1 MSDTNKSYELL
12 KPGLSYITE
21 RTSAFGYSDIK
32 GEMQYLQPV
41 SRYKAFN
48 EIKRGEAVSVV
59 TKQEL
64 EDRAISTNKWEYVEN
79 LAWDE
84 LPADP
89 ETNNVQLEVIGKEPA
104 VVHDWHIYQ
113 ILDTVGDREIP
124 IVKRVDNYYDN
135 YIEDEK
141 LVHTLNRT
149 ETAFYKTLELKNK
162 LTFPLAW
169 EELEVNYSTFCSLT
183 GEEKEDWQN
192 VEKINVYFS
201 YEYNKDTD
209 EVVKTV
215 WAYNKDAVDEIMA
228 DPDPYVVQT
237 NTKVHERTIG
247 IAMEYAEGY
256 GSIVHV
262 QPYGKFIYDPKYE
275 NDFEEYY
282 GGTEHEAFD
291 HAGKEYNPGFTYS
304 DVGKKVYIMYPDGDK
319 GGHLTVDEELVSKHY
334 HNIIC
339 LGYLTDAPQIAGEG
353 KTEVEIN
360 ISGDQR
366 GLLEATQFEATL
378 GESVVISRN
387 DPIRVFAVGK
397 ESDTKFKA
405 RLCLTPQGNT
415 TEPFKNTD
423 FIAFQKMDGNTAII
437 YFTPGD
443 FNIQG
448 VIDDDDV
455 AFLHM
460 AKCYANIK
468 EDGAIKTLYVSGF
481 NDIQTTAGV
490 ANNINKL
497 FVKDNLNVLSDAFKE
512 VSGCELKVTGTFASN
527 TEPYGYI
534 DVESFENGGY
544 YAMYISSGLRS
555 KFDGSVTECH
565 GSYENHG
572 LAVLADIRV
581 AERRDILGIYYG
593 SIWDDELPKGYTTV
607 FMRLG
612 EFDVPEY
619 SSQLGG
625 NFLPGQEYYLGMNG
639 RVVKYPYN
647 QYDFVNKIGS
657 VKYGEG
663 KDLRFVV
670 DIGSST
676 RHYNGDL
683 PVGYM
688 KPAVHAGTE
697 YAAEYGF
704 LLMDGV
710 TAYPKEKPYDA
721 LYERL
726 LGWFDRADVD
736 IEGSNNFHIP
746 AVSKMRPDDVEELDE
761 NGNVSITQK
770 QVKVPMQIKYL
781 ATGIYEEMP
790 RIPFKRFFGRFL
802 EDSSEK
808 VEDDWTPVKCVIEEC
823 DITDI
828 IDYGISEDGYTK
840 PGLDNLDIHLFI
852 DPNEDYKSGPHDW
865 HEVREGFINWNN
877 STTFGYTWK
886 IVEEEASEQHPY
898 GCYKLVME
906 IGNSQG
912 VAYVTSENQSPKKL
926 NGCYYKLYV
935 ARREVF
941 SRQFDIEKIYKD
953 YLTNSVFTDETKTK
967 AVLDKAVTGKAVI
980 DAIENRHR
988 VTLLV
993 GSEDADIEI
1002 GKLDAPVGKLVLNTK
1017 SDLPIIA
1024 SNGISLQNKKD
1035 NPSVEDDKQ
1044 PSKVIFKD
1052 GVLKKAGDY
1061 NDDDIYAV
1069 TGGVYNVGDDEIP
1082 VVKQVRQHAEAT
1094 IDNKPYAS
1102 NYANQDNQHGKIHGM
1117 VFGPNGNVDASTL
1130 WGFVPK
1136 VSNLQNIVPED
1147 NINAYIP
1154 VSYEVDGIWERTVE
1168 GTTLYRDNKLKKNI
1182 LSESILMGTAI
1193 GYKKDENDEVVTDS
1207 GADAVLDKFSTE
1219 YDKLVKVFS
1228 KGQTAKAIETLD
1240 MEGGTLSFM
1249 KANGPTIQ
1257 GGLAIFAGSFGSVSR
1272 SEYKRIHGELIR
1284 DYNLVSDTDLVS
1296 GSKHYSDEPV
1306 ETTVKVDEAFSGTVA
1321 DYKFAES
1328 TNKLKNI
1335 LGSALQAAYEMPLAY
1350 WQYNTEKEWY
1360 KDRLGVIVQRVES
1373 VAKNITGKK
1382 YATATIGSLIVTS
1395 NVYGGNDISIT
1406 LERQGK
1412 TKDVKITTTNGTD
1425 TYDCIASTVG
1435 DVENNKLVSFTGVA
1449 DAELLIADEDFL
1461 AGNPYT
1467 VNLEGGSETGTERKL
1482 FDKLYDTNGDDANV
1496 TTPEAKASVIID
1508 NLKVTAKEAGT
1519 DGNKISVSS
1528 KLTGDNAHYLI
1539 TVFVDGEEE
1548 AQYLGKDID
1557 ELHTMDST
1565 EENPIEVNDK
1575 YVEFS
1580 KVNDD
1585 AALTE
1590 FDNTFLVGGT
1600 DGNSVSQ
1607 NLVNTD
1613 YKENNYQYTSKEAE
1627 SIKEY
1632 LTTIIDSSSNG
1643 QDVLSTIGLLL
1654 NAAKETQERLL
1665 RVEASTF
1672 GRDYE
1677 TIPGNHEPY
1686 VLTGMPGVVPDPTNY
1701 GLNRLIRAICQ
1712 ELYYDSNPFDSAL
1725 ANGNTDINT
1734 SSFSRIDR
1742 IDREIHGELNTEDSV
1757 QTAPN
1762 VLSRIDSS
1770 TYPYEDMIRAKDDT
1784 EIREAEFTMEDYDEL
1799 AKARGTDVKTR
1810 VDMSLYNKDTDG
1822 DYTRELEGN
1831 TAEKSGQFNGIVDA
1845 IYRITTKL
1853 NALTESINN
1862 SDNIADSPKRLNTI
1876 RQNIEH
1882 IIREAYFDDAYVIDV
1897 EGEVER
1903 VTPGEDKNVEIFE
1916 NHNRIDAEPYH
1927 DVNGPAN
1934 APYMKNVSRFD
1945 KLTND
1950 LYNYSIS
1957 VSGEGHASFQN
1968 FYELGDEKVLSKT
1981 PVRNPETGEVEL
1993 VDTEKQVYY
2002 TGRKF
2007 NGKHLLVDNKPETDG
2022 TEAEYTTE
2030 IHIPQNLNDYNY
2042 ATLLDIVVD
2051 AIGAEFFRKNVT
2063 PKPSKDD
2070 SWNNREELRHNRTI
2084 STRLDNIEAC
2094 LDKVVSKLSR
2104 KHSFEEETDA
2114 FYIQDGST
2122 STEPRTQGNKGVD
2135 AQGTVFSIDRYLQF
2149 LNDYLGYSQTTD
2161 NDINFGNT
2169 NYNPDIPTNAY
2180 TETYTEHWENG
2191 YDYKIENAPNK
2202 ADNSGID
2209 GNPEGKIEYS
2219 AEWALVHK
2227 RNIHAGL
2234 VNMLSRIQNEETRS
2248 SRYDAIL
2255 GEDFKSTAVG
2265 LKTVYQDFGVDGKN
2279 GESDFQTRT
2288 STVAYNL
2295 TDDIA
2300 DLLKTIYGKDNHDTL
2315 ASHDNGS
2322 FTDFK
2327 HRTIIKGDDSENSN
2341 VNTRFVKDYA
2351 NGQNIIDIMIHD
2363 MYLLPQPL
2371 RPFDTSLGDTDAK
2384 IANIEYLND
2393 KKATNH
2399 DKSVLFLPTDNELLM
2414 NETTHETRD
2423 SRLAEYYDFD
2433 CGINTYDIPDS
2444 ENALSWNNREEFFN
2458 ETGRFTDSEIDDFKK
2473 SYAHARLSRFEV
2485 LENEI
2490 RKLRKLIGL
2499 DFPRWDGQADL
2510 VDLKFNGVLK
2520 FYGDRLNNGFSGNP
2534 FGTDVGDS
2542 TKSWTDQFNQGGGA
2556 DGMAG
2561 STTSILQFI
2570 LNADKSERLLRT
2582 ELGFSN
2588 GDWGKEKFGTTV
2600 GQNTGFWF
2608 WYDNT
2613 YKSTESFV
2621 SSNLK
2626 DVAEEKTLEAYGL
2639 YKQNHDDTYMNRHSV
2654 YDRILALEKNAV
2666 QVDAWLDS
2674 IKNTYH
2680 DGCGQGTGKGN
2691 IFDILSYIGNYTW
2704 DNREKMYYGSFGKL
2718 NLTDLRLKEKDQTTV
2733 RFNTV
2738 TEELTGHHDALK
2750 EIFDIIGIDAHAE
2763 NADDYVKDESRNEQE
2778 RSIAKKKTLW
2788 ARLNAVELLNQHDLD
2803 ITNVITT
2810 NYTDDYSGTT
2820 GGLVDMTDGKN
2831 GCTELE
2837 LKLLESDSKLASTLD
2852 QWKVSANELIASK
2865 GYVDN
2870 AIVVAIN
2877 KYAADVDIGDEVY
2890 ANVCINNVNINDVG
2904 QDVSHTEGNA
2914 TVVTKK
2920 SCNITDEK
2928 NPTSNPISFAD
2939 KKDHKDGVVLS
2950 LDKQDY
2956 YNAETIEK
2964 LVKAL
2969 NMLNEKNQSNVNN
2982 LYKNVSQFMDA
2993 LQYKYDDEKLVQTTT
3008 GSLLKFEDSSTTP
3021 DGGDN
3026 PPTEPPSG
3034 GTDADNNQ
3042 GSGDSLTDTETPS
3055 TGGTEQPT
3063 ETPDNDIGSGG
3074 NPSDTTNE
3082 NQGANGGSTDAGGD
3096 SQPDEDSSGGEGSDA
3111 GQEPGGGS
3119 TDEGNPDDGGGTG
3132 NTEASGDSDPTG
3144 DKSQSG
3150 GSTSGEPSGAGDN
3163 TENSET
3169 SNDAN
3174 QPNEDPN
3181 GSKDSGDGQE
3191 SNSPT
3196 VVEPSDKGNTETNNN
3211 LVDATDPAEEVND
3224 PQTET
3229 NPSENDSS
3237 GSGTSN

>member
-113 ILDTVGDREIP
+113 IFDTVGNREIP

-247 IAMEYAEGY
+247 IVMEYAEGY

-378 GESVVISRN
+378 GESVVISKN

-497 FVKDNLNVLSDAFKE
+497 FVKDNLNVLSDAFKQ

-534 DVESFENGGY
+534 DMESFENGGY

-736 IEGSNNFHIP
+736 IEGSSNFHIP

-761 NGNVSITQK
+761 DGSVIITQK

-790 RIPFKRFFGRFL
+790 RIPFKRFFGRFK
-802 EDSSEK
+802 EESEIK
-808 VEDDWTPVKCVIEEC
+808 VNDDWTPVKCIVEEC

-886 IVEEEASEQHPY
+886 IVEEDASEQHPY

-1024 SNGISLQNKKD
+1024 SGGISLQNEKD

-1069 TGGVYNVGDDEIP
+1069 TEGVYNVGDDEIP

-1102 NYANQDNQHGKIHGM
+1102 NYANKHNQNGKIHGM

-1130 WGFVPK
+1130 WGFIPK
-1136 VSNLQNIVPED
+1136 VSNLQSIKPEENIE
-1147 NINAYIP
+1147 AYIP
-1154 VSYEVDGIWERTVE
+1154 VSYRVNGNWERTVE
-1168 GTTLYRDNKLKKNI
+1168 GVTRYIDDSDRDGI
-1182 LSESILMGTAI
+1182 LSESIIRGTASEY
-1193 GYKKDENDEVVTDS
+1193 GKGENGEPITINS
-1207 GADAVLDKFSTE
+1207 TEAVLDKFSTK

-1240 MEGGTLSFM
+1240 MESGTLSFM
-1249 KANGPTIQ
+1249 KANGPAIEN
-1257 GGLAIFAGSFGSVSR
+1257 GLTVFAGAFNSVSR

-1412 TKDVKITTTNGTD
+1412 TKNVKITTTNGTD

-1435 DVENNKLVSFTGVA
+1435 SVENNKLVSFSGVA

-1528 KLTGDNAHYLI
+1528 KYTDDNAHYLI
-1539 TVFVDGEEE
+1539 TVFVDGEPE
-1548 AQYLGKDID
+1548 AQYLGRDID

-1565 EENPIEVNDK
+1565 EENPVEVNDK

-1580 KVNDD
+1580 KVNDN

-2063 PKPSKDD
+2063 PKNSKDV

-2191 YDYKIENAPNK
+2191 YDYKIENAPNE

-2255 GEDFKSTAVG
+2255 GDDFKSTAVG

-2300 DLLKTIYGKDNHDTL
+2300 DLLKTIYGKDNHDTF

-2327 HRTIIKGDDSENSN
+2327 HRTIIKGNDSENSN

-2371 RPFDTSLGDTDAK
+2371 RPFDASLGDTDAK

-2433 CGINTYDIPDS
+2433 CGINTYDIPDT

-2458 ETGRFTDSEIDDFKK
+2458 ETGRFTDSEIDDLKP
-2473 SYAHARLSRFEV
+2473 YAHARLSRFEV

-2499 DFPRWDGQADL
+2499 DFPKWDGQSDL

-2534 FGTDVGDS
+2534 FGDDIGSS
-2542 TKSWTDQFNQGGGA
+2542 TKSWTDQFNQGGGD

-2588 GDWGKEKFGTTV
+2588 GDWGKANFGTET
-2600 GQNTGFWF
+2600 GKNTGYWF

-2613 YKSTESFV
+2613 YKNTNAAEPFV

-2626 DVAEEKTLEAYGL
+2626 DAAEEDTLKAYGL
-2639 YKQNHDDTYMNRHSV
+2639 YTQWQDDTYMHRHSV

-2680 DGCGQGTGKGN
+2680 DGCGKGTGKGN

-2763 NADDYVKDESRNEQE
+2763 NADDYVKDESKDKIE

-2810 NYTDDYSGTT
+2810 DYTDEEHTENGH
-2820 GGLVDMTDGKN
+2820 VRMTDGKN
-2831 GCTELE
+2831 GCTTLKP
-2837 LKLLESDSKLASTLD
+2837 KLLEGNSTLVNAID
-2852 QWKVSANELIASK
+2852 DWVVGAKELIASK

-2877 KYAADVDIGDEVY
+2877 QYAAKVDIGDEVD
-2890 ANVCINNVNINDVG
+2890 ANVYINNINIEEDG
-2904 QDVSHTEGNA
+2904 TEVSHTEGNA
-2914 TVVTKK
+2914 TVVTQK

-2928 NPTSNPISFAD
+2928 SPTKNPITFED
-2939 KKDHKDGVVLS
+2939 RKDHKGENVSS
-2950 LDKQDY
+2950 LDNQDY
-2956 YNAETIEK
+2956 YNAKTIEK

-2982 LYKNVSQFMDA
+2982 LYENVSRFMDA
-2993 LQYKYDDEKLVQTTT
+2993 LQYKYDDEKELVQTTT
-3008 GSLLKFEDSSTTP
+3008 GSLLKFEDNSTTTP
-3021 DGGDN
+3021 DGGSN
-3026 PPTEPPSG
+3026 PPTETPSG
-3034 GTDADNNQ
+3034 GGD
-3042 GSGDSLTDTETPS
+3042 GSSEGQKPDS
-3055 TGGTEQPT
+3055 
-3063 ETPDNDIGSGG
+3063 
-3074 NPSDTTNE
+3074 
-3082 NQGANGGSTDAGGD
+3082 GSTDDGN
-3096 SQPDEDSSGGEGSDA
+3096 PDASGGASDA
-3111 GQEPGGGS
+3111 G
-3119 TDEGNPDDGGGTG
+3119 
-3132 NTEASGDSDPTG
+3132 AS
-3144 DKSQSG
+3144 SG
-3150 GSTSGEPSGAGDN
+3150 GSTGDGDN
-3163 TENSET
+3163 TENLET
-3169 SNDAN
+3169 SDGTNTDNGSNVDDAN
-3174 QPNEDPN
+3174 QPDEDPSDDIVS
-3181 GSKDSGDGQE
+3181 GGDQEPDSGLVDG
-3191 SNSPT
+3191 
-3196 VVEPSDKGNTETNNN
+3196 EPSGKGDTETTETTNDTNE
-3211 LVDATDPAEEVND
+3211 PAEEVGES
-3224 PQTET
+3224 QTEPDPT
-3229 NPSENDSS
+3229 ESDSPSSVTIN
-3237 GSGTSN
+3237 

>member
-113 ILDTVGDREIP
+113 IFDTVGDREIP

-149 ETAFYKTLELKNK
+149 ETTFYKTLELKNK

-215 WAYNKDAVDEIMA
+215 WAYNKDAVDGIMA

-497 FVKDNLNVLSDAFKE
+497 FVKDNLNVLSDAFKQ

-534 DVESFENGGY
+534 DMESFENGGY

-697 YAAEYGF
+697 YVAEYGF

-736 IEGSNNFHIP
+736 IEGSNNFHVP

-761 NGNVSITQK
+761 NGNTIVTQK

-802 EDSSEK
+802 EDYSEK

-852 DPNEDYKSGPHDW
+852 DPNEDYKSGAHDW

-1024 SNGISLQNKKD
+1024 SDGISLQNEKD

-1069 TGGVYNVGDDEIP
+1069 TSGVYNVGDDEIP

-1102 NYANQDNQHGKIHGM
+1102 NYANKDNQHGKIHGM
-1117 VFGPNGNVDASTL
+1117 VFGPDGNVDASTL
-1130 WGFVPK
+1130 WGFIPK
-1136 VSNLQNIVPED
+1136 VSDLQSIVPEE

-1168 GTTLYRDNKLKKNI
+1168 GTTLYRDNSISEDI
-1182 LSESILMGTAI
+1182 LSESIIKGTAPEY
-1193 GYKKDENDEVVTDS
+1193 GRDENGGLTTTNETE
-1207 GADAVLDKFSTE
+1207 AVLDKFSTK

-1240 MEGGTLSFM
+1240 MEKGTLSFM
-1249 KANGPTIQ
+1249 KANGTSILN
-1257 GGLAIFAGSFGSVSR
+1257 GLTVFAGAFNSVSR

-1284 DYNLVSDTDLVS
+1284 DYSLVSDTDLVS

-1306 ETTVKVDEAFSGTVA
+1306 ETTVKVDEAFSNVVA

-1412 TKDVKITTTNGTD
+1412 TKNVKITTTNGTD

-1435 DVENNKLVSFTGVA
+1435 SVENNKLVSFSGVA

-1528 KLTGDNAHYLI
+1528 KYTDDNAHYRI
-1539 TVFVDGEEE
+1539 TVFVNGEPE
-1548 AQYLGKDID
+1548 AQYLGRDID

-1565 EENPIEVNDK
+1565 EENPVEANDK

-1725 ANGNTDINT
+1725 VNGNTEVNT

-1762 VLSRIDSS
+1762 VLSSIDSS

-1799 AKARGTDVKTR
+1799 AKARGTNVKTR

-1822 DYTRELEGN
+1822 DYTKELEGN

-1897 EGEVER
+1897 EGEVEK
-1903 VTPGEDKNVEIFE
+1903 VTPGEDKRVETFE

-1934 APYMKNVSRFD
+1934 APYTKNVSRFD
-1945 KLTND
+1945 KLTDD

-2063 PKPSKDD
+2063 PKISKDN

-2114 FYIQDGST
+2114 FYIQEGST

-2161 NDINFGNT
+2161 NNLNFGKTDFNQS
-2169 NYNPDIPTNAY
+2169 ISTNAY

-2202 ADNSGID
+2202 ADSSGID

-2255 GEDFKSTAVG
+2255 GDDFKSTAVG

-2300 DLLKTIYGKDNHDTL
+2300 DLLKTIYGKDNHDTE
-2315 ASHDNGS
+2315 ASHENGS

-2327 HRTIIKGDDSENSN
+2327 HRTIIKGYDSENSN

-2351 NGQNIIDIMIHD
+2351 YGQNIIDIMIHD

-2371 RPFDTSLGDTDAK
+2371 RPYDVSLGDTDTK
-2384 IANIEYLND
+2384 IASIDYLDNN
-2393 KKATNH
+2393 KATNY
-2399 DKSVLFLPTDNELLM
+2399 DKNVLFLPTDNELLM
-2414 NETTHETRD
+2414 NETTHSTRD
-2423 SRLAEYYDFD
+2423 SRLAKYYDFD

-2458 ETGRFTDSEIDDFKK
+2458 ETGRFTDSELGSIESTKINP
-2473 SYAHARLSRFEV
+2473 HARLSRFEV

-2499 DFPRWDGQADL
+2499 DFPKWDGQSDL

-2534 FGTDVGDS
+2534 FGTDVGAS
-2542 TKSWTDQFNQGGGA
+2542 TKSYTDQFNQGGGN
-2556 DGMAG
+2556 DGTEGA
-2561 STTSILQFI
+2561 TTNILKFI

-2588 GDWGKEKFGTTV
+2588 GDWGKVNFGTET
-2600 GQNTGFWF
+2600 GKNTGFWF

-2613 YKSTESFV
+2613 YKNTNAAEPFV
-2621 SSNLK
+2621 SSNLE
-2626 DVAEEKTLEAYGL
+2626 DVAEDNPLEAYGL
-2639 YKQNHDDTYMNRHSV
+2639 YKQNHDATYMYRHSV

-2680 DGCGQGTGKGN
+2680 DSCGKGTGTGN

-2704 DNREKMYYGSFGKL
+2704 NNNDKMYYGKFGKL
-2718 NLTDLRLKEKDQTTV
+2718 DLTDLRLSEKDQKTK
-2733 RFNTV
+2733 RFDTV
-2738 TEELTGHHDALK
+2738 TKELNGHHDALK
-2750 EIFDIIGIDAHAE
+2750 EIFDIIGTDANAG
-2763 NADDYVKDESRNEQE
+2763 NADDYVKDESRDDKE
-2778 RSIAKKKTLW
+2778 RSIAKKNTLW
-2788 ARLNAVELLNQHDLD
+2788 ARLNEVEKLNQHDLD

-2810 NYTDDYSGTT
+2810 NYTDEAHTEK
-2820 GGLVDMTDGKN
+2820 GLVKMTDGKN
-2831 GCTELE
+2831 GYTELKP
-2837 LKLLESDSKLASTLD
+2837 KLLDDNSKLANAID
-2852 QWKVSANELIASK
+2852 DWIVGANELIASK

-2877 KYAADVDIGDEVY
+2877 QYAATVDIGDEVY

-2928 NPTSNPISFAD
+2928 SPTSNPITFVD
-2939 KKDHKDGVVLS
+2939 KKDHKDGNVLS

-2964 LVKAL
+2964 LVEAL

-2982 LYKNVSQFMDA
+2982 LYKNVSQFMTA
-2993 LQYKYDDEKLVQTTT
+2993 LQYNYDDKGLVPTTT

-3021 DGGDN
+3021 DGDN
-3026 PPTEPPSG
+3026 TPTELPSG
-3034 GTDADNNQ
+3034 GTETGNNQ
-3042 GSGDSLTDTETPS
+3042 GTGDSSADNEPPS
-3055 TGGTEQPT
+3055 NGGTEPT
-3063 ETPDNDIGSGG
+3063 ETPGGDSGSGG

-3082 NQGANGGSTDAGGD
+3082 NQGADGGSTDAGGD
-3096 SQPDEDSSGGEGSDA
+3096 SQPNEDPSGGDVSGE

-3119 TDEGNPDDGGGTG
+3119 TDEGNPDDGGTG

-3191 SNSPT
+3191 NSPT
-3196 VVEPSDKGNTETNNN
+3196 VVEPSDKDNTETNNN

-3229 NPSENDSS
+3229 NPTESDSPS
-3237 GSGTSN
+3237 SVTIN

>member
-113 ILDTVGDREIP
+113 IFDTVGDREIP

-169 EELEVNYSTFCSLT
+169 EELEVSYSTFCSLT

-291 HAGKEYNPGFTYS
+291 HAGKEYNPGFTYA

-497 FVKDNLNVLSDAFKE
+497 FVKDNLNVLSDAFKQ

-612 EFDVPEY
+612 EFDVPEN

-670 DIGSST
+670 DIGNST

-736 IEGSNNFHIP
+736 IEGSNNFHVP
-746 AVSKMRPDDVEELDE
+746 AVSKMSPDDFEELDE
-761 NGNVSITQK
+761 DGNVIVTQK

-802 EDSSEK
+802 EDYSEK

-852 DPNEDYKSGPHDW
+852 DPNEDYKSGAHDW

-988 VTLLV
+988 VNLLV

-1024 SNGISLQNKKD
+1024 SDGIYLQNEKD

-1102 NYANQDNQHGKIHGM
+1102 NYADKDNKHGKIHGM

-1130 WGFVPK
+1130 WGFIPK
-1136 VSNLQNIVPED
+1136 VSNLQSINPEED
-1147 NINAYIP
+1147 NDAYIP
-1154 VSYEVDGIWERTVE
+1154 VSYRVNGNWERTVE
-1168 GTTLYRDNKLKKNI
+1168 GVTRYIVDSDRDGI
-1182 LSESILMGTAI
+1182 LSESIIKGTAFEY
-1193 GYKKDENDEVVTDS
+1193 GRDENGGLTTTNKTE
-1207 GADAVLDKFSTE
+1207 AVLDRFSTK

-1240 MEGGTLSFM
+1240 MEKGTLSFM

-1257 GGLAIFAGSFGSVSR
+1257 GGLTIFAASFNSVSR

-1306 ETTVKVDEAFSGTVA
+1306 ETTVKVDEAFSNVVA

-1412 TKDVKITTTNGTD
+1412 TKNVKITTTNGTD

-1435 DVENNKLVSFTGVA
+1435 SVENNKLVSFSGVA

-1508 NLKVTAKEAGT
+1508 NLKVTAKKAGT

-1528 KLTGDNAHYLI
+1528 SYTGENAHYLI

-1548 AQYLGKDID
+1548 ARYLGRNID

-1565 EENPIEVNDK
+1565 EENPVAVNDE

-1585 AALTE
+1585 PALTV
-1590 FDNTFLVGGT
+1590 FDKTFLVGGT
-1600 DGNSVSQ
+1600 DGDSVSQ

-1762 VLSRIDSS
+1762 VLSSIDSS

-1799 AKARGTDVKTR
+1799 AKARGTNVKTR

-1822 DYTRELEGN
+1822 DYTKELEGN

-1897 EGEVER
+1897 EGEVEK
-1903 VTPGEDKNVEIFE
+1903 VTPGEDKRVETFE

-1934 APYMKNVSRFD
+1934 APYTKNVSRFD
-1945 KLTND
+1945 KLTDD

-2063 PKPSKDD
+2063 PKISKDN

-2114 FYIQDGST
+2114 FYIQEGST

-2161 NDINFGNT
+2161 NNLNFGKT
-2169 NYNPDIPTNAY
+2169 NFDPSNPTTAY

-2202 ADNSGID
+2202 AESSGID
-2209 GNPEGKIEYS
+2209 GNPEGNIEYS
-2219 AEWALVHK
+2219 AEWALVNK

-2255 GEDFKSTAVG
+2255 GDDFKSTAVG

-2300 DLLKTIYGKDNHDTL
+2300 DLLKTIYGKDNHDKE
-2315 ASHDNGS
+2315 ASHEGGS

-2327 HRTIIKGDDSENSN
+2327 HRTIIKGNDSENSN

-2371 RPFDTSLGDTDAK
+2371 RPYDVNLGDTDTK
-2384 IANIEYLND
+2384 IASIDYLDNN
-2393 KKATNH
+2393 KATNY
-2399 DKSVLFLPTDNELLM
+2399 DKNVLFLPTDNELLM
-2414 NETTHETRD
+2414 NETTHSTRD
-2423 SRLAEYYDFD
+2423 SRLAKYYDFD
-2433 CGINTYDIPDS
+2433 CGINTYDIPDN

-2458 ETGRFTDSEIDDFKK
+2458 ETGRFTDSELGSIESSKINP
-2473 SYAHARLSRFEV
+2473 HARLSRFEV

-2499 DFPRWDGQADL
+2499 DFPKWDGQSDL

-2542 TKSWTDQFNQGGGA
+2542 TQSWTDQFNQGSGDNGLT
-2556 DGMAG
+2556 GKE
-2561 STTSILQFI
+2561 TSILQFI

-2588 GDWGKEKFGTTV
+2588 GDWGKEKFGTET
-2600 GQNTGFWF
+2600 GKDTGFWF

-2639 YKQNHDDTYMNRHSV
+2639 YKQNHDTTYENRHSV

-2680 DGCGQGTGKGN
+2680 DGCGEGTGNGN

-2704 DNREKMYYGSFGKL
+2704 NNNDKMYYGKFGKL
-2718 NLTDLRLKEKDQTTV
+2718 DLTDLRLSEKDQKTK
-2733 RFNTV
+2733 RFETV
-2738 TEELTGHHDALK
+2738 TKELTGHHDALK
-2750 EIFDIIGIDAHAE
+2750 EIFDIIGTDANAE
-2763 NADDYVKDESRNEQE
+2763 NADDYVKDELKDKKE
-2778 RSIAKKKTLW
+2778 RSLEKKKTLW

-2810 NYTDDYSGTT
+2810 NYTTNDPYTT
-2820 GGLVDMTDGKN
+2820 KGLVDMTDGKH
-2831 GCTELE
+2831 GCTEL
-2837 LKLLESDSKLASTLD
+2837 KTKILESNSKLANAINDWT
-2852 QWKVSANELIASK
+2852 VGANELIASK

-2877 KYAADVDIGDEVY
+2877 QYAATVDIGDEVY

-2928 NPTSNPISFAD
+2928 SPTSNPITFVD
-2939 KKDHKDGVVLS
+2939 KKDHKDGNVLS

-2964 LVKAL
+2964 LVIAL

-2982 LYKNVSQFMDA
+2982 LYKNVSQFMTA
-2993 LQYKYDDEKLVQTTT
+2993 LQYKYDDEKELVPTTT

-3021 DGGDN
+3021 DGGN
-3026 PPTEPPSG
+3026 TPTEPPSG
-3034 GTDADNNQ
+3034 GTDAGNNQ
-3042 GSGDSLTDTETPS
+3042 GTGDSSES
-3055 TGGTEQPT
+3055 TG
-3063 ETPDNDIGSGG
+3063 TPDNDSGSGG
-3074 NPSDTTNE
+3074 NPS
-3082 NQGANGGSTDAGGD
+3082 GGD
-3096 SQPDEDSSGGEGSDA
+3096 SSGE
-3111 GQEPGGGS
+3111 GQEPDSGS
-3119 TDEGNPDDGGGTG
+3119 TDEGNPGVSGGASDAGASGGDVSDKNQGTG
-3132 NTEASGDSDPTG
+3132 DGTGDIENPGNGTNPSGDTDQNQGADSD
-3144 DKSQSG
+3144 
-3150 GSTSGEPSGAGDN
+3150 
-3163 TENSET
+3163 
-3169 SNDAN
+3169 SNVDDAN
-3174 QPNEDPN
+3174 QPNKDP
-3181 GSKDSGDGQE
+3181 SEGQE

-3196 VVEPSDKGNTETNNN
+3196 VEEPLGNDDKESTETT
-3211 LVDATDPAEEVND
+3211 DEATPPAEEVND

-3229 NPSENDSS
+3229 NPTENGSSDSVTNS
-3237 GSGTSN
+3237 

>member
-21 RTSAFGYSDIK
+21 RTSALGYSDIK
-32 GEMQYLQPV
+32 GKMQYLQPV

-48 EIKRGEAVSVV
+48 EIKRGEVVSVV
-59 TKQEL
+59 TKEEL
-64 EDRAISTNKWEYVEN
+64 EERAISVNKWEAAVKN
-79 LAWDE
+79 LEWFKA
-84 LPADP
+84 ADP
-89 ETNNVQLEVIGKEPA
+89 TTNNVQLEVIGTEPA

-113 ILDTVGDREIP
+113 ILDTVGSREVSF
-124 IVKRVDNYYDN
+124 VKRVDNYYDN
-135 YIEDEK
+135 FIEDGK

-149 ETAFYKTLELKNK
+149 ETNFYKTLDLKTR

-169 EELEVNYSTFCSLT
+169 EELEINYSNFSSLT
-183 GEEKEDWQN
+183 GEEKEDWQD
-192 VEKINVYFS
+192 VKKINLYFS
-201 YEYNKDTD
+201 YEYNKDSDT
-209 EVVKTV
+209 VVKTA
-215 WAYNKDAVDEIMA
+215 WAYNVDAVEEIMA
-228 DPDPYVVQT
+228 DPDPYVIQT

-247 IAMEYAEGY
+247 VAMEYAEGY
-256 GSIVHV
+256 GSVLHV
-262 QPYGKFIYDPKYE
+262 QPYGKFIYDPSYE
-275 NDFEEYY
+275 TKNPEYY
-282 GGTEHEAFD
+282 GGSTIDSDQFD
-291 HAGKEYNPGFTYS
+291 HTGKEYNPGFTYA
-304 DVGKKVYIMYPDGDK
+304 DVGKKVYVMFPDGDK
-319 GGHLTVDEELVSKHY
+319 CGHLTVDEERVSKHY

-339 LGYLTDAPQIAGEG
+339 LGYLTDAPQVAGEG
-353 KTEVEIN
+353 KTEIEIN

-405 RLCLTPQGNT
+405 RLCLTPQNNT

-468 EDGAIKTLYVSGF
+468 KDGAIKTLYVSGF
-481 NDIQTTAGV
+481 NDLQTTTGV

-512 VSGCELKVTGTFASN
+512 VAGCELKVTSTFASKN
-527 TEPYGYI
+527 EPYGYI
-534 DVESFENGGY
+534 DMESFENGGY

-572 LAVLADIRV
+572 YAVLADIRV
-581 AERRDILGIYYG
+581 PERREILGVYYG
-593 SIWDDELPKGYTTV
+593 NLWDQELSKGYTTV

-612 EFDVPEY
+612 EFDVPED
-619 SSQLGG
+619 SLQFDG

-639 RVVKYPYN
+639 RVVKFPYN

-663 KDLRFVV
+663 KDLRFIV

-688 KPAVHAGTE
+688 KPAVHSGTD
-697 YAAEYGF
+697 YTAEYGF

-710 TAYPKEKPYDA
+710 TPYPKEKPYDA
-721 LYERL
+721 IYERL
-726 LGWFDRADVD
+726 LGWFDKADVD
-736 IEGSNNFHIP
+736 IEGSNNFHVP
-746 AVSKMRPDDVEELDE
+746 AVSRMLPDDVEERDE
-761 NGNVSITQK
+761 NGNVIVTQK

-790 RIPFKRFFGRFL
+790 RIPFKRFFGRF
-802 EDSSEK
+802 SEESAIK
-808 VEDDWTPVKCVIEEC
+808 VEDDWTPVKCVIKEC

-840 PGLDNLDIHLFI
+840 PGLDNLDIHLFV
-852 DPNEDYKSGPHDW
+852 DPNEDYKNGAHDW
-865 HEVREGFINWNN
+865 HEIREGFINWNN
-877 STTFGYTWK
+877 STTFGYTWR
-886 IVEEEASEQHPY
+886 IVEEEATEQHPY
-898 GCYKLVME
+898 GSYKLVME

-912 VAYVTSENQSPKKL
+912 VAYVTSENQSPKKV

-941 SRQFDIEKIYKD
+941 ARQFDIEKIYKD
-953 YLTNSVFTDETKTK
+953 YLTNSVYTDDAKTQ

-980 DAIENRHR
+980 DAIENRYR
-988 VTLLV
+988 VNILV

-1017 SDLPIIA
+1017 SELPVIGA
-1024 SNGISLQNKKD
+1024 EGISLQNTKD
-1035 NPSVEDDKQ
+1035 NPEFEEDKQ
-1044 PSKVIFKD
+1044 PSKVVFKD
-1052 GVLKKAGDY
+1052 GILKKAGNY
-1061 NDDDIYAV
+1061 KADDIYSATNGAYDV
-1069 TGGVYNVGDDEIP
+1069 DENEIP

-1094 IDNKPYAS
+1094 IDNKPYVS
-1102 NYANQDNQHGKIHGM
+1102 NYANKDNQHGKIHGM
-1117 VFGPNGNVDASTL
+1117 IFGPNGNVDSSTL
-1130 WGFVPK
+1130 WGFIPK
-1136 VSNLQNIVPED
+1136 VSNLQSIVPED
-1147 NINAYIP
+1147 NIKAYIP

-1168 GTTLYRDNKLKKNI
+1168 GTTLYRDNKIKEDI
-1182 LSESILMGTAI
+1182 LSESVLKGTAGNYVNGENGNI
-1193 GYKKDENDEVVTDS
+1193 LSTDETE
-1207 GADAVLDKFSTE
+1207 AVLDKFSTK

-1228 KGQTAKAIETLD
+1228 KGQVAKALEVLD
-1240 MEGGTLSFM
+1240 MDKGTLSLM
-1249 KANGPTIQ
+1249 KMNGTTVQ
-1257 GGLAIFAGSFGSVSR
+1257 GGLAIFAGAYTSVSR

-1284 DYNLVSDTDLVS
+1284 DYSLVSDTDLAS
-1296 GSKHYSDEPV
+1296 GSKQYSDEPV
-1306 ETTVKVDEAFSGTVA
+1306 ETTVKVDEAFSNSVN
-1321 DYKFAES
+1321 DYRFANS

-1382 YATATIGSLIVTS
+1382 YATATIGSLIATS
-1395 NVYGGNDISIT
+1395 TVYGGNDISIT

-1412 TKDVKITTTNGTD
+1412 TKDVKVTTTNGTD
-1425 TYDCIASTVG
+1425 TYSCVASKVG
-1435 DVENNKLVSFTGVA
+1435 DVENNKLVTFSGVS
-1449 DAELLIADEDFL
+1449 DAELLIADTDFL
-1461 AGNPYT
+1461 AGSPYT
-1467 VNLEGGSETGTERKL
+1467 VSLEGGSETGTERKL
-1482 FDKLYDTNGDDANV
+1482 FDKLYDVNGDDTKV
-1496 TTPEAKASVIID
+1496 TTPETKASVTIG
-1508 NLKVTAKEAGT
+1508 NLNVTAKKVGT
-1519 DGNKISVSS
+1519 AGNKISVSS
-1528 KLTGDNAHYLI
+1528 KYTNDNEHFLI
-1539 TVFVDGEEE
+1539 TVFVDGKQK

-1565 EENPIEVNDK
+1565 EENPVKVNDK
-1575 YVEFS
+1575 YVTFS
-1580 KVNDD
+1580 KVADD
-1585 AALTE
+1585 AELTE
-1590 FDNTFLVGGT
+1590 FDNTFLLGGA
-1600 DGNSVSQ
+1600 DGKAVSQ

-1613 YKENNYQYTSKEAE
+1613 YKENNYQYTSDEAE

-1665 RVEASTF
+1665 RIEASTF
-1672 GRDYE
+1672 GRDYD

-1686 VLTGMPGVVPDPTNY
+1686 VLTDMPGVVPDPTNY

-1712 ELYYDSNPFDSAL
+1712 ELYYDSNPFDAAL
-1725 ANGNTDINT
+1725 ANGNTEVNT

-1762 VLSRIDSS
+1762 TLSEIDSS

-1799 AKARGTDVKTR
+1799 SKARGTGVKTR

-1882 IIREAYFDDAYVIDV
+1882 IIREAYFDDAYVIDAS
-1897 EGEVER
+1897 GEVDSS
-1903 VTPGEDKNVEIFE
+1903 TPGENGQVKTFDTLTKVE
-1916 NHNRIDAEPYH
+1916 AEPYH
-1927 DVNGPAN
+1927 DVNGPEN
-1934 APYMKNVSRFD
+1934 APYKKSLSRFD
-1945 KLTND
+1945 KLTDD

-1957 VSGEGHASFQN
+1957 VSGEGYASFQN

-1981 PVRNPETGEVEL
+1981 PVRDPETGEVKL
-1993 VDTEKQVYY
+1993 VNTDKQVYY

-2007 NGKHLLVDNKPETDG
+2007 NGKHLLVDNKPETGG
-2022 TEAEYTTE
+2022 TEVGYTTE
-2030 IHIPQNLNDYNY
+2030 IHVPQNLNDYNY

-2051 AIGAEFFRKNVT
+2051 AIGAEFFRKNVSVKET
-2063 PKPSKDD
+2063 KDT

-2114 FYIQDGST
+2114 FYVQEGST
-2122 STEPRTQGNKGVD
+2122 GSEYRTKGNKGVN
-2135 AQGTVFSIDRYLQF
+2135 AHGTVFSIDRYLQF

-2161 NDINFGNT
+2161 NDVNFGKS
-2169 NYNPDIPTNAY
+2169 NYNPNNLTNASAY
-2180 TETYTEHWENG
+2180 SEEYTEHWENG
-2191 YDYKIENAPNK
+2191 YDYKIEKEPNV

-2209 GNPEGKIEYS
+2209 GTSAKEYS
-2219 AEWALVHK
+2219 AEWALVNK

-2255 GEDFKSTAVG
+2255 GDDFKSTAVG
-2265 LKTVYQDFGVDGKN
+2265 LTTVYQDFGVDGKT
-2279 GESDFQTRT
+2279 GEHDFQTRT

-2300 DLLKTIYGKDNHDTL
+2300 DLLKTIYGKDNHDK
-2315 ASHDNGS
+2315 AESHDNGS

-2327 HRTIIKGDDSENSN
+2327 HRTIIKGDSSESSN
-2341 VNTRFVKDYA
+2341 VNTRFTKDYA
-2351 NGQNIIDIMIHD
+2351 NGQNIIDVMIHD
-2363 MYLLPQPL
+2363 MYFLPQPL
-2371 RPFDTSLGDTDAK
+2371 RPYDASLGDSASTV
-2384 IANIEYLND
+2384 ANTSYLNG
-2393 KKATNH
+2393 KKAENA
-2399 DKSVLFLPTDNELLM
+2399 SNNVLFLPTDNELLM
-2414 NETTHETRD
+2414 DETGHGTRD
-2423 SRLAEYYDFD
+2423 SRLATYYDFD
-2433 CGINTYDIPDS
+2433 CGKNAYDIPDS

-2458 ETGRFTDSEIDDFKK
+2458 EIGRFTDSELGDIPSGIATPHYRK
-2473 SYAHARLSRFEV
+2473 SRFEV
-2485 LENEI
+2485 IENEI
-2490 RKLRKLIGL
+2490 RNLRKLIGL
-2499 DFPRWDGQADL
+2499 DFGNWDGEADL
-2510 VDLKFNGVLK
+2510 VNLKFNGTLK
-2520 FYGDRLNNGFSGNP
+2520 FFGDRVNNGFNGKPYSVDTGA
-2534 FGTDVGDS
+2534 DKQS
-2542 TKSWTDQFNQGGGA
+2542 YTDQFNQGSGE
-2556 DGMAG
+2556 DGLTG
-2561 STTSILQFI
+2561 SETNILKFI

-2582 ELGFSN
+2582 ELGFSSD
-2588 GDWGKEKFGTTV
+2588 DWAKVHFGVGNEK
-2600 GQNTGFWF
+2600 NTGFWY

-2613 YKSTESFV
+2613 YKNNKDGEPFV

-2626 DVAEEKTLEAYGL
+2626 DVATEDTLEAYGL
-2639 YKQNHDDTYMNRHSV
+2639 YTQNHDDTYMHRHSV
-2654 YDRILALEKNAV
+2654 YDRLLALEKNAV

-2680 DGCGQGTGKGN
+2680 NECGKGTGNGN

-2704 DNREKMYYGSFGKL
+2704 DNQEKMYYGKFGSL
-2718 NLTDLRLKEKDQTTV
+2718 NLKDLRLSEKGQKEV
-2733 RFNTV
+2733 RFDTV
-2738 TEELTGHHDALK
+2738 TNELTGHHDALK
-2750 EIFDIIGIDAHAE
+2750 EIFDIIGIDE
-2763 NADDYVKDESRNEQE
+2763 NVNNADLYVKESNRNDKE
-2778 RSIAKKKTLW
+2778 RSLEKKKTLW
-2788 ARLNAVELLNQHDLD
+2788 ARLNAVEALNQHDLD
-2803 ITNVITT
+2803 ITNVVTT
-2810 NYTDDYSGTT
+2810 QYTDEAHTENGI
-2820 GGLVDMTDGKN
+2820 VEMTNGKA
-2831 GCTELE
+2831 GFVTD
-2837 LKLLESDSKLASTLD
+2837 LKFKVLESNNTLAD
-2852 QWKVSANELIASK
+2852 AVDKWAIGVNELIASK

-2877 KYAADVDIGDEVY
+2877 KYAATTDVGDEVY
-2890 ANVCINNVNINDVG
+2890 ANIRINDVNID
-2904 QDVSHTEGNA
+2904 DVGNEIRHTDGD
-2914 TVVTKK
+2914 TTTITKV
-2920 SCNITDEK
+2920 SCNIADEK
-2928 NPTSNPISFAD
+2928 SSTNNPITFTE
-2939 KKDHKDGVVLS
+2939 KKDHNDREVSS
-2950 LDKQDY
+2950 LDSQDY
-2956 YNAETIEK
+2956 YNAQTVEK
-2964 LVKAL
+2964 LVTAI
-2969 NMLNEKNQSNVNN
+2969 NMLNAQNQSNVNN
-2982 LYKNVSQFMDA
+2982 VYENVNRLMTA
-2993 LQYKYDDEKLVQTTT
+2993 LQYVYDDKNPIQTTT
-3008 GSLLKFEDSSTTP
+3008 GSLLNF
-3021 DGGDN
+3021 
-3026 PPTEPPSG
+3026 
-3034 GTDADNNQ
+3034 
-3042 GSGDSLTDTETPS
+3042 DTETP
-3055 TGGTEQPT
+3055 T
-3063 ETPDNDIGSGG
+3063 
-3074 NPSDTTNE
+3074 NPSDEEDTPPSQEEPKEEPTTPEEPNNE
-3082 NQGANGGSTDAGGD
+3082 EPSSGSETGESGSSNEENNTPVVDNPSGDEEAPSVEGNQSTGNEEPVSEETQEPVEEEQSPSDTGTDTHTNQTDNGGSG
-3096 SQPDEDSSGGEGSDA
+3096 SSD
-3111 GQEPGGGS
+3111 
-3119 TDEGNPDDGGGTG
+3119 GN
-3132 NTEASGDSDPTG
+3132 
-3144 DKSQSG
+3144 
-3150 GSTSGEPSGAGDN
+3150 
-3163 TENSET
+3163 
-3169 SNDAN
+3169 
-3174 QPNEDPN
+3174 
-3181 GSKDSGDGQE
+3181 
-3191 SNSPT
+3191 
-3196 VVEPSDKGNTETNNN
+3196 
-3211 LVDATDPAEEVND
+3211 
-3224 PQTET
+3224 
-3229 NPSENDSS
+3229 
-3237 GSGTSN
+3237 